1 MAFCT
6 KCGKEIP
13 EGGVCSCQQDGA
25 SQTQTGASQKAAGAK
40 GTPEVIKDVIDL
52 FKGIKT
58 PADAVGKYVDNAKVL
73 SAVVLIAVCAV
84 INAIT
89 NVLYVVGA
97 NLETAK
103 AASKVYSTVF
113 GSTYGIASM
122 GQSIALIVG
131 KCILGFFLGLVTPF
145 AVAAIT
151 ALLFTVI
158 IKAFDKASTITF
170 QKSMVVASLS
180 LAVAVPCELVGSI
193 VAIIPFSFFN
203 TVGGWFTSFGSAAG
217 VVLTVIGLRKIVK
230 DDNHL
235 VAVYALATVAAAVVL
250 SILKLP
256 VGI

>member
-13 EGGVCSCQQDGA
+13 EGGVCSCQQAGA
-25 SQTQTGASQKAAGAK
+25 SQTQSGASQKAAGAK
-40 GTPEVIKDVIDL
+40 GTPDFVKDVIEL
-52 FKGIKT
+52 FKGAKT

-73 SAVVLIAVCAV
+73 SAVLLIAVCAV

-89 NVLYVVGA
+89 NVLYVIGA
-97 NLETAK
+97 NLETAR
-103 AASKVYSTVF
+103 AASKLYSAVL
-113 GSTYGIASM
+113 GSGVA
-122 GQSIALIVG
+122 SIALVAV
-131 KCILGFFLGLVTPF
+131 KCVIGFFLGLVTPF

-151 ALLFTVI
+151 ALLFNVI
-158 IKAFDKASTITF
+158 IKAFDKASTVTF

-180 LAVAVPCELVGSI
+180 LVVAVPCELVGSI
-193 VAIIPFSFFN
+193 IAIIPFSFFN
-203 TVGGWFTSFGSAAG
+203 TVGGWFTSFGSALG
-217 VVLTVIGLRKIVK
+217 VVLTVIGLRRIVK

-235 VAVYALATVAAAVVL
+235 VVVYALATVAAAVVL